1 MDCPGARSKNASFHP
16 VNNKPKQNSGLDIE
30 LTEGNQKAME
40 SSSPTALQVESSVQ
54 SQKREK
60 HATLRRSRSDTSYGF
75 EVQRNSDSTEENQK
89 VLASFASAALETEAS
104 LQSQTREKHATPRRS
119 RSNVSYSFGVQRN
132 FDSSEGYQK
141 VMENLSL
148 TLPEVES
155 SAGSQKQ
162 EEHTTL
168 RRSRSDTSYRFEVQ
182 RHPDSTEGNQKAMES
197 FPPTAVKVESL
208 VGSPERENHAT
219 LRRSKSDT
227 SYRFEV
233 QRHPDSTEGNQKAM
247 EIFPPTA
254 VKVESSAGSSKRENH
269 ATLRRSRSDTS
280 YRFEVQR
287 HPDSTEGNQKAM
299 ESFPPTAVKVES
311 SVGSPKRENHATL
324 RRSRSDTSY
333 RFEVQRHP
341 DSTEGN
347 QKAMESFPPTAV
359 KVESSVGSPKR
370 ENHATLRRSRSDTSY
385 RFEVQRHPDS
395 TEGNQKAMES
405 FPPTAVK
412 VESSVGSPK
421 RENHATLRRSRS
433 DTSYR
438 FEVQRHPDSTE
449 GNQKAMESFP
459 PTAVKVESSVGSPK
473 RENHATLRRS
483 RSDTSYRFEV
493 QRHPD
498 STEGNQKA
506 VESFPPTVVKVGT
519 SIGSQKRE
527 NHATLRRLRSD
538 TSYSSEVQRNSDLT
552 ERIQKAMASFP
563 PTTFKT
569 NASCRSPKGEK
580 HATLRRSR
588 SSAHYGSEVRR
599 NTNSTEGNQKAME
612 SFPRTTFKTN
622 ASFRSQ
628 KREKH
633 ATLPRSMSNANYGSE
648 VPRNSKSTE
657 GNQKAMDSFSPA
669 TLQDEWSVRSQKGKN
684 HASLR
689 SSKSDTSYGFE
700 VQRNSDSTE
709 GNENAMVSFPPAALE
724 LEGSVRS

>member
-1 MDCPGARSKNASFHP
+1 MDCPGARSKNASFLP

-89 VLASFASAALETEAS
+89 FLASFASAALETEAS

-119 RSNVSYSFGVQRN
+119 RSNASYSFGVQRN

-141 VMENLSL
+141 VMESLSL
-148 TLPEVES
+148 TLLEVES

-182 RHPDSTEGNQKAMES
+182 RHPDSTEGNQKAME
-197 FPPTAVKVESL
+197 
-208 VGSPERENHAT
+208 N
-219 LRRSKSDT
+219 
-227 SYRFEV
+227 
-233 QRHPDSTEGNQKAM
+233 
-247 EIFPPTA
+247 FPPTA
-254 VKVESSAGSSKRENH
+254 VKVESSAGSPKRENH

-287 HPDSTEGNQKAM
+287 YPDSTEGNQKAMESFPPTAVKVESSVGSPKRENHATLRRSRSDTSYRFEVQRYPDSTEGNQKAM

-341 DSTEGN
+341 DSTEEN
-347 QKAMESFPPTAV
+347 QKAE
-359 KVESSVGSPKR
+359 
-370 ENHATLRRSRSDTSY
+370 
-385 RFEVQRHPDS
+385 
-395 TEGNQKAMES
+395 
-405 FPPTAVK
+405 
-412 VESSVGSPK
+412 
-421 RENHATLRRSRS
+421 
-433 DTSYR
+433 
-438 FEVQRHPDSTE
+438 
-449 GNQKAMESFP
+449 
-459 PTAVKVESSVGSPK
+459 
-473 RENHATLRRS
+473 
-483 RSDTSYRFEV
+483 
-493 QRHPD
+493 
-498 STEGNQKA
+498 
-506 VESFPPTVVKVGT
+506 ESFPPTVFKVGT

-538 TSYSSEVQRNSDLT
+538 TSYSSEVQRNADLT

-648 VPRNSKSTE
+648 VPRNSNSTE

-669 TLQDEWSVRSQKGKN
+669 TLQDEWSV
-684 HASLR
+684 
-689 SSKSDTSYGFE
+689 
-700 VQRNSDSTE
+700 
-709 GNENAMVSFPPAALE
+709 
-724 LEGSVRS
+724 